1 MKIEITLNIVIHSA
15 LKKIKRSGMKI
26 IALFILSFACSFTA
40 WAQHNVFS
48 AGSTQTLT
56 ITNGT
61 IFSADSLVL
70 IPSGN
75 FTIASNALLETP
87 VPMPG
92 LPNNSITRV
101 YYLNNPITF
110 TGSVQ
115 IYYKLSELNSN
126 TESSL
131 KYADSTSGNYWLVSA
146 SSTVNTSSHFVQL
159 TASSEMFVAA
169 TATQAGTILLLKLL
183 SFTGSIAGNNVNLTW
198 TVDQNEGSKSFT
210 VESSIDGQS
219 WQEVVVV
226 EGSHI
231 QGVYKYYYNDVDAA
245 ATTKFY
251 RIMITAL
258 SEQISYSPIIEI
270 TNGNASN
277 NVYIAANSNSATI
290 YFVGMQ
296 PKNIRVINSAGQIIY
311 NNNINRYQY
320 EINNLLPGLYVAQ
333 YELNGIAATKKFVVW

>member
-1 MKIEITLNIVIHSA
+1 MKVEITVRIAASSA
-15 LKKIKRSGMKI
+15 WEKIKREAMKI
-26 IALFILSFACSFTA
+26 IALFILSFTCSVTA

-56 ITNGT
+56 ITSGT

-70 IPSGN
+70 IPTGN

-87 VPMPG
+87 VAEPG

-115 IYYKLSELNSN
+115 IYYKLSELNGN
-126 TESSL
+126 TESAL

-146 SSTVNTSSHFVQL
+146 SSTVNTTSHFVQL
-159 TASSEMFVAA
+159 AASSEMFEAA

-183 SFTGSIAGNNVNLTW
+183 SFTGTSNGNNVNLTW
-198 TVDQNEGSKSFT
+198 TVDQNEESKSFT
-210 VESSIDGQS
+210 VESSADGQV
-219 WQEVVVV
+219 WEQVGVV
-226 EGSHI
+226 EGSHVEGMY
-231 QGVYKYYYNDVDAA
+231 QYYYDDVDAA

-251 RIMITAL
+251 RIVITAL
-258 SEQISYSPIIEI
+258 SGEVSYSPVIKIAKVNN
-270 TNGNASN
+270 TN
-277 NVYIAANSNSATI
+277 NVYVAANNNSATI

-296 PKNIRVINSAGQIIY
+296 PKNIRVINAAGQIIY
-311 NNNINRYQY
+311 HYNISLNRY

-333 YELNGIAATKKFVVW
+333 YEVNGITAAKKFVVW